1 MNLEELLA
9 QSIEDEE
16 KRQEVL
22 DAIKRDR
29 AGLEANKQKVLDD
42 LKKQQERATKM
53 EGTLQ
58 SLQSAFGD
66 RTPDDVKAMM
76 DRLENDEMAR
86 LAAEGKTDELLKK
99 HKEKWDAERKSSE
112 SALQQ
117 QIDELSK
124 TKGQLEEQL
133 TQELVD
139 NRAMAAA
146 SKAGVIPEAMD
157 VVKMLAKSQWQLEDG
172 EPVLRDKDGNIVT
185 GKQGALTF
193 EEWAAEQLRESHP
206 YIFPQP
212 KGGNAPGNNGNAST
226 KVNPWKSDQRNL
238 TEQARIKRHEPELA
252 KRLMVEAGIQE

>member
-212 KGGNAPGNNGNAST
+212 KGSNAPGNNGSGGT
-226 KVNPWKSDQRNL
+226 KSNPWAKDSFNL
-238 TEQARIKRHEPELA
+238 TEQGRIAREDPA
-252 KRLMVEAGIQE
+252 KADRLRAEAGV

>member
-76 DRLENDEMAR
+76 DRLENDEMAAPCCR
-86 LAAEGKTDELLKK
+86 RQDRRDHQEAQGEVGRRAQ
-99 HKEKWDAERKSSE
+99 ER
-112 SALQQ
+112 
-117 QIDELSK
+117 
-124 TKGQLEEQL
+124 
-133 TQELVD
+133 
-139 NRAMAAA
+139 RAVMAAA
-146 SKAGVIPEAMD
+146 A
-157 VVKMLAKSQWQLEDG
+157 
-172 EPVLRDKDGNIVT
+172 
-185 GKQGALTF
+185 
-193 EEWAAEQLRESHP
+193 
-206 YIFPQP
+206 
-212 KGGNAPGNNGNAST
+212 
-226 KVNPWKSDQRNL
+226 
-238 TEQARIKRHEPELA
+238 
-252 KRLMVEAGIQE
+252 

>member
-1 MNLEELLA
+1 MTLEELLA

-212 KGGNAPGNNGNAST
+212 KGSNAPGNNGSGGT
-226 KVNPWKSDQRNL
+226 KSNPWAKDSFNL
-238 TEQARIKRHEPELA
+238 TEQGRIAREDPA
-252 KRLMVEAGIQE
+252 KADRLRAEAGV